1 MEVIP
6 KTKGTETV
14 MGRVQRAF
22 PNMSKLGGKDW
33 WCWGETSQACGK
45 TVCRFMSY
53 WSYIYSYFLTER
65 FLTASLLLCA
75 RRLVSSR
82 IWPPLKPLPWAPTPG
97 FPGQS
102 YISKPFCVFSY
113 VSNFEHS
120 ISCNSFPSTW
130 KTHLSPRRLYHW
142 NHSPTVAMWTWFVP
156 PLSSLCKYMPL
167 KLCCICLITIA
178 ELFPLETVYS
188 SCRHIAWYSTG
199 TCLVI
204 AS

>member
-6 KTKGTETV
+6 EAKRGTETV

-22 PNMSKLGGKDW
+22 PNMSRVGGKDW
-33 WCWGETSQACGK
+33 WCWGETSQAWENGLPFYVILILHLQLFPHW
-45 TVCRFMSY
+45 TFPHSR
-53 WSYIYSYFLTER
+53 T
-65 FLTASLLLCA
+65 TAVHG
-75 RRLVSSR
+75 VSF
-82 IWPPLKPLPWAPTPG
+82 PPESDHHLAASWAPTPG

-142 NHSPTVAMWTWFVP
+142 NHSQ
-156 PLSSLCKYMPL
+156 L
-167 KLCCICLITIA
+167 
-178 ELFPLETVYS
+178 
-188 SCRHIAWYSTG
+188 
-199 TCLVI
+199 
-204 AS
+204 